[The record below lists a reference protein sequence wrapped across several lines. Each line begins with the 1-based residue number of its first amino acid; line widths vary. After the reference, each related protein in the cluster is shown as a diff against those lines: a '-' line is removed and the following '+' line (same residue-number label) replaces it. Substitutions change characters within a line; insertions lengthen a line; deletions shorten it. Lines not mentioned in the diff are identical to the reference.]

1 MRIRV
6 SRRKV
11 RCLREIEYLMRLALR
26 PETPIELADRY
37 VYLAR
42 MISMR
47 TRTRIPRELKMFI
60 CRRCKRVLRPG
71 VTGVFRVRARPKK
84 AVAVKCLR
92 CGYTHRYIYFPRRDP
107 PPT

>member
-1 MRIRV
+1 LRIRV

-42 MISMR
+42 MISM
-47 TRTRIPRELKMFI
+47 PNDLDENEDK
-60 CRRCKRVLRPG
+60 
-71 VTGVFRVRARPKK
+71 
-84 AVAVKCLR
+84 
-92 CGYTHRYIYFPRRDP
+92 DP
-107 PPT
+107 QGA